1 MEQFLYY
8 LLRATIAAAL
18 FYGFYKLLFSKTTFY
33 AANRVALSVI
43 LVAIVAVP
51 LFHYNLLP
59 EKQPEATPMV
69 EMPIALNMSDFVIQE
84 EPQSTPIEIPWEEIL
99 TVIYI
104 GGVAFFLLRYII
116 GLTQLVKV
124 IRTSHTRH
132 TLSDGSI
139 LCITNKK
146 MNPCSWFN
154 YIILSA
160 EDHSTEN
167 QAMIGHEKAHVYLRH
182 SADRLLFDLMACL
195 FWFNPFAW
203 LLRRELQSVHEF
215 QADEGVLTKGIDAK
229 TYQLLLIRK
238 SVGDM
243 KFAMANDFLQ
253 RDLQKRI
260 TMMMKNK
267 TNTAK
272 KWGYALSLPLLVLIM
287 IVLSVPKLNA
297 TIVEQQ
303 EKNEIENTINSQ
315 DGEEVIVSGSV
326 KGDEGLLPGVSI
338 IIKGSSAGTM
348 TNPEGSFTI
357 KAQKGDIISFSY
369 VGYGTFEHK
378 VTEAHDNLTIVLEQ
392 EAITHPDVEVVVDS
406 EDGKIITA
414 KIADEALTISGRV
427 KSDEGFMPGV
437 IVLIKGSSKG
447 TVTDMDG
454 KFTIKANKGDVLVFS
469 YVGYASTEHAVE
481 KTKSGVTID
490 LEQEEKMMDEIVV
503 VGYGGDEGERERRD
517 GLKLKGNIESIQLKV
532 VPLGDRPLYVIDGVV
547 QAKGFDASS
556 INPKDIDNISVL
568 KNESAVELYGKD
580 ATNGAIV
587 IVTKENKSSAFNNK
601 TTTLS
606 DQFNISEKEKVNA
619 LIDYDKIAL
628 VIGDKLV
635 TKEEV
640 EELKPEQ
647 MKGVNIYSKGDKLKE
662 LQKKFNTDKENFMVI
677 ELK

>member
-8 LLRATIAAAL
+8 LLRATITTAL

-59 EKQPEATPMV
+59 EKQPEATPIM
-69 EMPIALNMSDFVIQE
+69 EMPIAIGMTDFVIQE
-84 EPQSTPIEIPWEEIL
+84 EPQPTPIEIPWQEIL
-99 TVIYI
+99 TAIYI

-116 GLTQLVKV
+116 GLTQLVQ
-124 IRTSHTRH
+124 IIHTSHNRH

-160 EDHSTEN
+160 EDHSAEN
-167 QAMIGHEKAHVYLRH
+167 RAMIGHEQAHVHLRH
-182 SADRLLFDLMACL
+182 SADRLLFDLMVCL

-238 SVGDM
+238 SVGDI

-267 TNTAK
+267 TSTAK

-287 IVLSVPKLNA
+287 VVLSVPKLNA

-303 EKNEIENTINSQ
+303 EENEIENTINSQ

-326 KGDEGLLPGVSI
+326 RGDEGMLPGVSI
-338 IIKGSSAGTM
+338 IIKGSSTGTM
-348 TNPEGSFTI
+348 TNPEGNFTI
-357 KAQKGDIISFSY
+357 KAQKGDILSFSY
-369 VGYGTFEHK
+369 VGYGTYEYK
-378 VTEAHDNLTIVLEQ
+378 VTEAHDNLTVVLEQ
-392 EAITHPDVEVVVDS
+392 EAIIHSDVEVVVDS
-406 EDGKIITA
+406 EDGKIIAA
-414 KIADEALTISGRV
+414 KIADEEVTISGRV
-427 KSDEGFMPGV
+427 KDEEGFMPGV
-437 IVLIKGSSKG
+437 TVLIKGSSKG
-447 TVTDMDG
+447 TVTDMNG
-454 KFTIKANKGDVLVFS
+454 RFTIKVNKGDVLVFS
-469 YVGYASTEHAVE
+469 YVGYASTEQAVE
-481 KTKSGVTID
+481 KTKSGVIID
-490 LEQEEKMMDEIVV
+490 LEEEEKMMDEIVV
-503 VGYGGDEGERERRD
+503 VGYEGDEGEQKRTDR
-517 GLKLKGNIESIQLKV
+517 LQLKGNIESIQLRRLPK
-532 VPLGDRPLYVIDGVV
+532 GDSPLYVVDGVV
-547 QAKGFDASS
+547 QTKGFDASS
-556 INPKDIDNISVL
+556 INPEDIDNISVL
-568 KNESAVELYGKD
+568 KNESAIELYGEEGK
-580 ATNGAIV
+580 NGV
-587 IVTKENKSSAFNNK
+587 IHIETKENKSTAYNNK

-606 DQFNISEKEKVNA
+606 DQFNISENEKVNA
-619 LIDYDKIAL
+619 LIDYDKIAF
-628 VIGDKLV
+628 VIGDKLAA
-635 TKEEV
+635 KEEV
-640 EELKPEQ
+640 EALKPEQ

-662 LQKKFNTDKENFMVI
+662 LQKKFNTDKESFMVI

>member
-8 LLRATIAAAL
+8 LLRATITTAL

-59 EKQPEATPMV
+59 EKQPEVTPMM
-69 EMPIALNMSDFVIQE
+69 EMPIAIGITDFVIQE
-84 EPQSTPIEIPWEEIL
+84 EPQPTPIEIPWQEIL

-116 GLTQLVKV
+116 GLTQLVQI

-146 MNPCSWFN
+146 MNPFSWFN

-160 EDHSTEN
+160 EDHSIEN
-167 QAMIGHEKAHVYLRH
+167 RAMIGHEQAHVHLRH
-182 SADRLLFDLMACL
+182 STDRLLFDLMACL

-238 SVGDM
+238 SVGDI

-303 EKNEIENTINSQ
+303 EENEIENTINLQ

-338 IIKGSSAGTM
+338 IIKGSSTGTM

-406 EDGKIITA
+406 EDGKIIAA
-414 KIADEALTISGRV
+414 KIADEEVTISGRV
-427 KSDEGFMPGV
+427 KSHEGFLPGV
-437 IVLIKGSSKG
+437 TVLIKGSSKG

-454 KFTIKANKGDVLVFS
+454 RFSIKANKGDFLNFS
-469 YVGYASTEHAVE
+469 YVGYFSVQLPVE
-481 KTKSGVTID
+481 KSKSDVTIE
-490 LEQEEKMMDEIVV
+490 LEQEGKILDEYVV
-503 VGYGGDEGERERRD
+503 FGYKDGEEDTNRAEARE
-517 GLKLKGNIESIQLKV
+517 NIRSIQLKRK
-532 VPLGDRPLYVIDGVV
+532 LKSDNPLYVVDGVV
-547 QAKGFDASS
+547 QAKGFDSSS

-587 IVTKENKSSAFNNK
+587 IETKGYKAKSSTELKIGEEQLYIVDGKQLPKGTDISYLSPDDIKSVSVLKGESAIDSYGEEGKAGVVIITTKE
-601 TTTLS
+601 
-606 DQFNISEKEKVNA
+606 KEH
-619 LIDYDKIAL
+619 
-628 VIGDKLV
+628 
-635 TKEEV
+635 
-640 EELKPEQ
+640 
-647 MKGVNIYSKGDKLKE
+647 
-662 LQKKFNTDKENFMVI
+662 
-677 ELK
+677 